1 LPQVVEPASD
11 WGLKSCHPP
20 TEIQLP
26 ELHKVPAGTSIPAFQ
41 SLLTDEEVA
50 EILTMTVDWVREHA
64 NEIPGFEPLGSYYR
78 FHGNPIEHGSVAST
92 VC

>member
-26 ELHKVPAGTSIPAFQ
+26 EFLRFSVPARAF
-41 SLLTDEEVA
+41 SM
-50 EILTMTVDWVREHA
+50 I
-64 NEIPGFEPLGSYYR
+64 
-78 FHGNPIEHGSVAST
+78 
-92 VC
+92 